1 MNSENN
7 LDEFLKKQSKRIH
20 LSDRALAKLVRDS
33 YPIGVP
39 ALIMKSSTDRMV
51 TASNYS
57 FILGTPDE
65 LLRSLASW
73 LITEAEN
80 THRVLLKLIKRLWK
94 RHGRE
99 DIALAAILLANIDH
113 KGMGTNPWEIL
124 KDSIHPVE
132 SIDSL
137 LLNIEELFRAKRR
150 PPSEELILEWI
161 NGRKIDQH
169 LSLLVTYSGKI
180 HGHDFSEE
188 LIEDIISIE
197 IPSRDSILTRSKSN
211 LIENKAHN

>member
-1 MNSENN
+1 MSSENN
-7 LDEFLKKQSKRIH
+7 LDDFLNNQSKKIH
-20 LSDRALAKLVRDS
+20 ASDRALAKLVRNA

-39 ALIMKSSTDRMV
+39 ALIMKSSTDRIMV
-51 TASNYS
+51 ESGYS

-73 LITEAEN
+73 LITEAGN
-80 THRVLLKLIKRLWK
+80 THRILLKLIKRLWK

-99 DIALAAILLANIDH
+99 DVALASILLANIDH

-124 KDSIHPVE
+124 EDSIHTVE

-137 LLNIEELFRAKRR
+137 LLNIEELYRAKRQ
-150 PPSEELILEWI
+150 PPSEELILKWI

-169 LSLLVTYSGKI
+169 LSLIVIYSGKI
-180 HGHDFSEE
+180 HQHDFSEG
-188 LIEDIISIE
+188 LIEKIASIE
-197 IPSRDSILTRSKSN
+197 IPSGDSILTRIKSN
-211 LIENKAHN
+211 LIEN

>member
-1 MNSENN
+1 MSSLNN
-7 LDEFLKKQSKRIH
+7 LDEFLNKQSKKIH
-20 LSDRALAKLVRDS
+20 SSDRALAELVRNA

-39 ALIMKSSTDRMV
+39 ALIMKSSTDRMMV
-51 TASNYS
+51 DSGYS

-73 LITEAEN
+73 LITEAGN
-80 THRVLLKLIKRLWK
+80 THRILLKLIKRLWK

-99 DIALAAILLANIDH
+99 DVALASILLANIDH

-124 KDSIHPVE
+124 EDSIHTVE

-137 LLNIEELFRAKRR
+137 LLNIEELYRAKRQ
-150 PPSEELILEWI
+150 PPSEELILKWI

-169 LSLLVTYSGKI
+169 LSLIVIYSGKI
-180 HGHDFSEE
+180 HQHDFSEG
-188 LIEDIISIE
+188 LIEKIASIE
-197 IPSRDSILTRSKSN
+197 IPSGDSILTRIKSN
-211 LIENKAHN
+211 LIEN

>member
-1 MNSENN
+1 MSSENN
-7 LDEFLKKQSKRIH
+7 LDEFLNNQSKKIH
-20 LSDRALAKLVRDS
+20 SSDRALAKLVRNA

-39 ALIMKSSTDRMV
+39 ALIMKSSTDRMMV
-51 TASNYS
+51 ESGYS

-73 LITEAEN
+73 LITEAGN

-99 DIALAAILLANIDH
+99 DVALASILLANIDH

-124 KDSIHPVE
+124 EDSIHTVE

-137 LLNIEELFRAKRR
+137 LLNIEELYRAKRQ
-150 PPSEELILEWI
+150 PPSEELILKWI

-169 LSLLVTYSGKI
+169 LSLIVIYSGKI
-180 HGHDFSEE
+180 HQHDFSEE
-188 LIEDIISIE
+188 LMEKIASIE
-197 IPSRDSILTRSKSN
+197 IPSGDSILTRIKSN
-211 LIENKAHN
+211 LIEN

>member
-1 MNSENN
+1 MSSKDN
-7 LDEFLKKQSKRIH
+7 LDEFLKKQSKRVH
-20 LSDRALAKLVRDS
+20 FSDRALSKLVRDA

-80 THRVLLKLIKRLWK
+80 THRVLLKLIKKLWK

-113 KGMGTNPWEIL
+113 KGMGTNPWGIL
-124 KDSIHPVE
+124 EESIHPVE

-137 LLNIEELFRAKRR
+137 LLNIEELFRAKRQ
-150 PPSEELILEWI
+150 PPSKELILKWK
-161 NGRKIDQH
+161 NRRKIDQH
-169 LSLLVTYSGKI
+169 LSLMVIYSGRI

-188 LIEDIISIE
+188 LIREVSSIE
-197 IPSRDSILTRSKSN
+197 IPSGDSILTRIKSN
-211 LIENKAHN
+211 LVEN

>member
-1 MNSENN
+1 MSSENN

-20 LSDRALAKLVRDS
+20 LSDRALAKLVRDA

-113 KGMGTNPWEIL
+113 KGMGTKPWEIL
-124 KDSIHPVE
+124 EESIRPVE

-137 LLNIEELFRAKRR
+137 LLNIEELFRANRQ
-150 PPSEELILEWI
+150 PPSKELILKWK

-169 LSLLVTYSGKI
+169 LSLIVIYSGRI
-180 HGHDFSEE
+180 HGHDFSEG
-188 LIEDIISIE
+188 LIEEISSIG
-197 IPSRDSILTRSKSN
+197 IPSGDSILTRIKSN
-211 LIENKAHN
+211 LIEN